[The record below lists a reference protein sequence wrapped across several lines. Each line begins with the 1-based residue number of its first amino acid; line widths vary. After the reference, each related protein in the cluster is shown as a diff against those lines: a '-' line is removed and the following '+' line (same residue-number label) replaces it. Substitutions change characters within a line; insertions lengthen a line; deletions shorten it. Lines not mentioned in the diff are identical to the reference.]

1 MTQFSDWVQANWFE
15 LGILVLLCFTL
26 GTVVWFARNIL
37 RTLRASQEQVGALLR
52 LSFSDVVP
60 VQAPVQAPAA
70 EVSAPVLSEP
80 SPRGP
85 NWLFAACR
93 ALVRWF
99 QAPMGSSS
107 GSVAPWRKVFRWL
120 QAPAGS

>member
-1 MTQFSDWVQANWFE
+1 MTQFSDWVQNNWFE

-26 GTVVWFARNIL
+26 ATVVWFARNIL
-37 RTLRASQEQVGALLR
+37 KTLRASQEQVGALLR

-60 VQAPVQAPAA
+60 VQAPAA
-70 EVSAPVLSEP
+70 EVSPPILSEP

-85 NWLFAACR
+85 NRLFAACR
-93 ALVRWF
+93 ALFRWF